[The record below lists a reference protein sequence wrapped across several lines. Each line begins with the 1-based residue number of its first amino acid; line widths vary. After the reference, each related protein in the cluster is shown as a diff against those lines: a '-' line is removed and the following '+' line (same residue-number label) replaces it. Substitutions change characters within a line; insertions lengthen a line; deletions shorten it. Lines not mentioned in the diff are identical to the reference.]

1 MSMTILPAGV
11 AVVITDTTEPADS
24 DIAPNQ
30 LFLWFNPTNGASKL
44 MLKGK
49 SANGTVVEGE
59 VALT

>member
-1 MSMTILPAGV
+1 MTFSTLPAGI
-11 AVVITDTTEPADS
+11 AVLVTDTTEPADA

-30 LFLWFNPTNGASKL
+30 LYFWFDATNGAAKL